1 MSHHGKEAK
10 VMELGKVS
18 SGTCLGREEVKS
30 GVQFLGTRERTH
42 KGNHHPGLTS
52 QEPEVT

>member
-30 GVQFLGTRERTH
+30 GVQFLGTRERTR
-42 KGNHHPGLTS
+42 KGNHPPGLTS